1 MYRYKGYVGRVAYS
15 PEDAIWYGKLDGIPD
30 LVTYEA
36 DSLEHAEAA
45 FRSAVD
51 DYLAFCADLGTPP
64 ASL

>member
-1 MYRYKGYVGRVAYS
+1 MYKYKGYVSRVAYS

-36 DSLEHAEAA
+36 DSPEDAEAA

-51 DYLAFCADLGTPP
+51 DYLAFCADRGKPP